1 MGNDQERLMSLEMVI
16 KAADVSNCAKP
27 FSLYKR
33 WANQIMIEF
42 YKQGDV
48 ERNDGSKIS
57 NYMDRFEPDVST
69 CQLNFMRFIV
79 CPLYELV
86 GSFAPTLRDMYSSK
100 LKTNVKFWEKQQLLE
115 MGIRERCDSINLEED
130 SDDDDDG
137 QDSSNSN
144 GGDRPRIKV
153 RRRSSLAAP
162 GRKKPK
168 GVSLAL
174 NGVSDRSRKH
184 KKEGTSSISKALAER
199 TIKRRNTRIVS
210 TLKASRALGSLDSGA
225 AMQKRFPD
233 RSLTTISSMPGGLVA
248 SKFTEAE
255 KKKKKKAQAR
265 AHFRSSLGR
274 RDTSVRS
281 ARNFGDRFKVVHVPS
296 LSDVLP
302 SEAND
307 GEAEGEGGIRGDTDK
322 EEEAKIAAR
331 QRRSRIERRMS
342 VSFL

>member
-130 SDDDDDG
+130 SDDDDDDG

-144 GGDRPRIKV
+144 GEDRPRIKV

-168 GVSLAL
+168 GVSLA
-174 NGVSDRSRKH
+174 SDRSRKH
-184 KKEGTSSISKALAER
+184 KKGGTSSISKALAER
-199 TIKRRNTRIVS
+199 AINRRNTRIVS

-225 AMQKRFPD
+225 AMQKRSPE

-255 KKKKKKAQAR
+255 KKKKKEQAR

-281 ARNFGDRFKVVHVPS
+281 ARKFGDRFNVVHVPS

-307 GEAEGEGGIRGDTDK
+307 GEAEGEGGSRGDTDK